1 MSTKIKTQ
9 KDTIQQPDAGL
20 NLVGPTLTPLDDDFL
35 AINRNFA
42 AKFTA
47 LNGGADNVR

>member
-1 MSTKIKTQ
+1 MSSKINTQ

-20 NLVGPTLTPLDDDFL
+20 NLVGPTFTYLDDEFL

-42 AKFTA
+42 ARFTV
-47 LNGGADNVR
+47 LNGGVNDE